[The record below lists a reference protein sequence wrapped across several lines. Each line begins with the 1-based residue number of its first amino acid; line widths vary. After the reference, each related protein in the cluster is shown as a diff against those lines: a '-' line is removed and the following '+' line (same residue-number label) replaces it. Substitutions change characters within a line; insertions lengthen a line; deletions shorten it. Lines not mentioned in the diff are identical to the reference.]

1 MEDCKICFSKE
12 SNKTLPCTH
21 TLCSDCCV
29 RLNFPTCPFCRQ
41 NFVYTGD
48 EIKQRIKLGLLSGYK
63 QELSPGLAFRPED
76 WIERRIENRQLDR
89 YIRIDE
95 VVVHEPY
102 SRVRKNMNRNRR
114 RALSFDE
121 VLERR
126 KFIKEKKARHW
137 DRKNSH
143 LDKINWWENENYN

>member
-12 SNKTLPCTH
+12 SNKTLPCSH
-21 TLCSDCCV
+21 TLCNDCCI

-41 NFVYTGD
+41 NFVYTGE

-63 QELSPGLAFRPED
+63 MDVPPGLAFRPED
-76 WIERRIENRQLDR
+76 WIEHRMQHRQLNR
-89 YIRIDE
+89 NIRIDE
-95 VVVHEPY
+95 EIIVHEPY

-126 KFIKEKKARHW
+126 KIIRERKARHW
-137 DRKNSH
+137 EKKSGFLNKMDS
-143 LDKINWWENENYN
+143 WEN